1 MRITSIRLTNFLSYH
16 TLDLDLSSVRLASL
30 VGANGSGKS
39 SLATDAITWS
49 LYGEGRC
56 QTADDYISLGQSEAT
71 AEVCFELNEQLYRV
85 QRQRRRGKD
94 SQLGFFV
101 RNGAVWKTLNG
112 KGVREPQK
120 AIEDTLRVS
129 YETFTASAMFLQG
142 RADEFLRKTPGERK
156 RILGEI
162 LGTEDWQARAEL
174 ALAKAREAKN
184 TAAGLDVA
192 LQDFER
198 RYAALPALQD
208 GYTQAQSVLAAA
220 AGHLTHA
227 QADLQLVKD
236 EKAAAE
242 VVIRERN
249 ELSRAQTAAFKRRDE
264 ANTAAEAA
272 LRRLVQLQETV
283 AQGATIRERHQQLQ
297 DITTERDRLQEQQAQ
312 RLILMQRVSCL
323 SDVVRRAESQH
334 ERILAQARANL
345 ATVREKSGKL
355 PEITAQGKALAK
367 EVDALT
373 ALQTQYEQARND
385 RDQLRSGDLTT
396 CNAACASADTV
407 VEGLLQRLARLQK
420 ITGTCPTCESPITPE
435 HMKRH
440 LAEVRTE
447 LAQAREQGL
456 DASRKSQT
464 VLEKIQALSRKMD
477 ELLPYVQSLASNQ
490 LELGVLRRQYQESKA
505 AADQLPELQYGV
517 DMGEAEI
524 GTLAADERQQLAS
537 VQAELAQLPADNQE
551 RLKAIAT
558 ELVAFLG
565 IQNFLAR
572 LEAAERDLPQA
583 EESSGAAQSA
593 AQAIDAELQEIIER
607 LVKLPAP
614 PNLSDIQQRL
624 GLLEKDLHDLG
635 ENHLQAQRQLGA
647 AAEAVRACEALAP
660 EVETRRRE
668 RDAAKQSAA
677 DYATVAGVFGRNG
690 IQALLVESAL
700 PTLEDEANALL
711 EKMGGNL
718 SLRLVTQ
725 RELASGKGATAETLE
740 VIASDAAGER
750 RFEHYSGGEQARLAL
765 ALRIAVSRL
774 LTSRAG
780 ARIQTLIIDEAFAPV
795 DAAGRQAVVDCLQTI
810 GKEFELV
817 LIVTHDEALKD
828 AFPSQIMVTKTDAGS
843 QVEVL

>member
-1 MRITSIRLTNFLSYH
+1 MILKKVKLTNFLSYH

-49 LYGEGRC
+49 LYGEGRG
-56 QTADDYISLGQSEAT
+56 QTADDYISLGQSETT

-94 SQLGFFV
+94 SQLGFFL
-101 RNGAVWKTLNG
+101 RNGAAWKTLNG
-112 KGVREPQK
+112 KGVRETQK

-174 ALAKAREAKN
+174 ALAKARDAKN
-184 TAAGLDVA
+184 TASGLDVA

-220 AGHLTHA
+220 AGHLTHV
-227 QADLQLVKD
+227 QAELQLVKD
-236 EKAAAE
+236 EKAASE
-242 VVIRERN
+242 VVIRERS
-249 ELSRAQTAAFKRRDE
+249 ELSHAQTAAFKRRDE
-264 ANTAAEAA
+264 ANSAAGAA
-272 LRRLVQLQETV
+272 RRRLVQLQETV
-283 AQGATIRERHQQLQ
+283 AEAATIRERHQQLQ
-297 DITTERDRLQEQQAQ
+297 ELTTERDRLQEQQVQ
-312 RLILMQRVSCL
+312 RLNLMQRVSCL
-323 SDVVRRAESQH
+323 SDVVRRAEIQH
-334 ERILAQARANL
+334 QKVLAQAHANL
-345 ATVREKSGKL
+345 ATVQEKARKL

-367 EVDALT
+367 EVDALV
-373 ALQTQYEQARND
+373 ALQAQYEQARTGHYEVEKELSV
-385 RDQLRSGDLTT
+385 Q
-396 CNAACASADTV
+396 NAQHLAAATV
-407 VEGLLQRLARLQK
+407 IMDIQNRQERLQS
-420 ITGTCPTCESPITPE
+420 ISDICPTCESPITPL
-435 HMKRH
+435 HMERH
-440 LAEVRTE
+440 LAEVESE
-447 LAQAREQGL
+447 LVRAREAQNVI
-456 DASRKSQT
+456 ARAIP
-464 VLEKIQALSRKMD
+464 VLMIERGTLKQRLS
-477 ELLPYVQSLASNQ
+477 ELLPQVQSLASKQ
-490 LELGVLRRQYQESKA
+490 LEIGVLRRQYQEAKA
-505 AADQLPELQYGV
+505 AADQLPEIQYGV

-524 GTLAADERQQLAS
+524 GTLAAEERQQLAV

-572 LEAAERDLPQA
+572 LEGAERDLPQA
-583 EESSGAAQSA
+583 EESSMVAQSA

-614 PNLSDIQQRL
+614 PNLLDIQQRL

-647 AAEAVRACEALAP
+647 AAEAARACEALAP
-660 EVETRRRE
+660 EVEARRQE

-795 DAAGRQAVVDCLQTI
+795 DASGRQAVVDCLQTI

-817 LIVTHDEALKD
+817 LIVTHDETLKD